1 MSDRLYLD
9 TTCFFGNIVDDV
21 RALTSVHVVALTTN
35 PFGSQSDAYESLQVH
50 YADVVSIDFASG
62 PTTTQVTVN
71 LSAPAIVAEA
81 PMKTS
86 GALTAVF
93 DIKTEDI
100 NRFTEALKRRGLVS
114 LDSVVAF
121 VTRFLTEF

>member
-62 PTTTQVTVN
+62 PTMTQVTVN